1 VERFLPLLL
10 TITVMKECERMRIG
24 VLEDDP
30 AIRGLLHETLEMC
43 GHTPCIFRNGWDFLE
58 QFLDEEAVLSR
69 KPFDVVLIDLFLPS
83 SISGK
88 QTIHQLRTA
97 YADLPI
103 VIISAASCQ
112 HLERLEQEYPGVA
125 VFRKPFVLRK
135 LLAAIEAYQCSRS

>member
-1 VERFLPLLL
+1 
-10 TITVMKECERMRIG
+10 MKIG

-30 AIRGLLHETLEMC
+30 AIRGLLNEMLELC
-43 GHTPCIFRNGWDFLE
+43 GHTPFTFHNGWDFLE

-83 SISGK
+83 SISGT

-103 VIISAASCQ
+103 MIVSAASCQ
-112 HLERLEQEYPGVA
+112 HLERLKQEYPGVA
-125 VFRKPFVLRK
+125 VFQKPFVMRE
-135 LLAAIEAYQCSRS
+135 LLAAIEACRCSRN

>member
-1 VERFLPLLL
+1 
-10 TITVMKECERMRIG
+10 MRIG

-30 AIRGLLHETLEMC
+30 AIGGLLNEILEML
-43 GHTPCIFRNGWDFLE
+43 GHIPCIFRNAWDFLE
-58 QFLDEEAVLSR
+58 QFLDEEAALSR

-88 QTIHQLRTA
+88 QTIHQLHTA

-112 HLERLEQEYPGVA
+112 HLERLKQEYPGVA
-125 VFRKPFVLRK
+125 VFRKPFVLRE
-135 LLAAIEAYQCSRS
+135 LLAIIDACECSRS